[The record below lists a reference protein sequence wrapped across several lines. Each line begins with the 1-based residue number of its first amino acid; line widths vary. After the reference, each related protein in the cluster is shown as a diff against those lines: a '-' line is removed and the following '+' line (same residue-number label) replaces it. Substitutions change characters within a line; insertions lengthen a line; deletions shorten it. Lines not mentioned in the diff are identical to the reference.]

1 MPKASPRAPNL
12 VQLLVLV
19 PAFLLG
25 GGHSACAAGWG
36 ESGIG
41 TPLLQTFT
49 ARDTGTLSPYRCT
62 LRAQDGRIYVG
73 QEGLLEYDGETW
85 RAMPLPSSTSVR
97 ALAEAPD
104 GGIWVGGDNLLGVL
118 RRPVGFPPVFDSL
131 RPSLPLEQRRD
142 LGNVGALFV
151 LSDGTAIAVAENRV
165 FRIRSGS
172 IQVWSL
178 PAPRQLSAWR
188 DVDGSVC
195 IAQPGTGTLRVSDS
209 GLVPAGFPE
218 PYATEGIEWGIRFK
232 DGSRL
237 LGCVGRL
244 LRMQEGRISP
254 LAGAAAALLADDRV
268 TGALPL
274 PDERAAI
281 ATLRHGILVLS
292 SDGKLLTTLDHA
304 GDMPS
309 NRILHLSAAPNGC
322 MAATTSDAIVTF
334 CSELGATYFDTR
346 HGLSG
351 KRIPAL
357 RRTSAG
363 LFLADT
369 NQLLRLDSSAPDAPC
384 GRWQP
389 CVAHPDRIAA
399 LLVLDDR
406 ILSASSG
413 ALILSPATGSTSA
426 VLRTADIAALAPW
439 SAAPSGIAWI
449 EGSHFCRGSIVDDQ
463 LRLASPPLEIDATG
477 SSLAEDRNGAHWIG
491 TANSGVIRVDSADQI
506 AAGKPPLRTYRQSL
520 GISTATAPY
529 VFRLGPNILATTE
542 TGLAVYS
549 NAGDRFVPF
558 AGIVNARIHAVSPAE
573 PDGTVWLALSQ
584 RERTPFQIRIA
595 RLRAGSNGISC
606 ELVQLPPLPVDEPPS
621 AILATPGA
629 APAERIFWLST
640 TGRILR
646 IESPGT
652 PARNPP
658 LAPHIDALTLF
669 DDHRG
674 ARHLDQRR
682 PRVDFDNAG
691 VRFDVSVPQGRLGQ
705 RVHLEA
711 RLDGFDPEWVP
722 LGTIPSRVFRGL
734 RDGAHRFEARSVDA
748 IGRTSPA
755 ATFVF
760 TVLPPWWRS
769 APAYAAY
776 ALCLVLLSGL
786 VFLTR
791 LRLSRRHHRKLEA
804 LVAERTRQLAEANTA
819 KSEFLAHINHEIRNP
834 LNGVIGL
841 STMLAKHAGDEDTRH
856 LARSLKACAGYLG
869 SLVDSVLDLARI
881 EAGRIEISPQ
891 RFVPRLLVEDI
902 AEMFRL
908 QIEEAGGRV
917 SWSIDP
923 DLPPAL
929 VGDVHRIRQ
938 VLVNFTAN
946 AARYARGGDVRLSAR
961 RRNQTRNRV
970 TVVFTVADTGP
981 GIARSEQERIF
992 EKFARGQATGETEA
1006 TRGFGV
1012 GLALVRD
1019 LAELLG
1025 GEADVDSQ
1033 LGYGAKFRLTI
1044 PLDIASAD
1052 APAAPHSIQHSATT
1066 LRALVIDDQAF
1077 NRVIL
1082 RDQLE
1087 HLGCKVEEAADAPSA
1102 LLLIQASAH
1111 HMALVDLDLPGLDG
1125 IELIRRIR
1133 NNDIPRSIFLV
1144 ATTASATTGIEEKVL
1159 AAGADAFLPKPIS
1172 PPHLAELLDTCT
1184 ARLAHTAG
1192 SPLLP
1197 ARPAEPTTPATMPAP
1212 APATAAGLFGNL
1224 ELTPDML
1231 RQLHSELDIEAQ
1243 SLASSWRLADSP
1255 GTRHHAHR
1263 IASLGIIARDESLVQ
1278 AARRAEESLQQNR
1291 GDASQTV
1298 DTLQLAARA
1307 RIQLLGTAVATHR
1320 RGSAN

>member
-1 MPKASPRAPNL
+1 L
-12 VQLLVLV
+12 VAVSALS
-19 PAFLLG
+19 G
-25 GGHSACAAGWG
+25 GGASSAWAADWG
-36 ESGIG
+36 DPSIGI
-41 TPLLQTFT
+41 PLLQSFT
-49 ARDTGTLSPYRCT
+49 TRDTGTLSPCRCT
-62 LRAQDGRIYVG
+62 LRTQDGMLYVG
-73 QEGLLEYDGETW
+73 QDGLLEYDGETW
-85 RAMPLPSSTSVR
+85 RTMPLPASASVR

-118 RRPVGFPPVFDSL
+118 RRQSGAPPVFTSQ
-131 RPSLPLEQRRD
+131 RPDLPPEFRRD
-142 LGNVGALFV
+142 LGNVNALFA
-151 LSDGTAIAVAENRV
+151 LPDGTIVAVTENRV
-165 FRIRSGS
+165 FRIRSGR

-188 DVDGSVC
+188 DADSSIFIV
-195 IAQPGTGTLRVSDS
+195 QPGSGTLRVGEA

-218 PYATEGIEWGIRFK
+218 PYGTEGIEWGVSFK
-232 DGSRL
+232 GGARL
-237 LGCVGRL
+237 LGSGGHL
-244 LRMQEGRISP
+244 LRMQEMQIRPVDGE
-254 LAGAAAALLADDRV
+254 AAALLREDRV
-268 TGALPL
+268 TGALRL
-274 PDERAAI
+274 SENRAAI
-281 ATLRHGILVLS
+281 ATLRHGILILD
-292 SDGKLLTTLDHA
+292 SDGRLLATLDRD

-309 NRILHLSAAPNGC
+309 DRILHLSAAQNGC
-322 MAATTSDAIVTF
+322 ITATTADTIVTF
-334 CSELGATYFDTR
+334 CSELGTTYFDTR

-351 KRIPAL
+351 KRIQSILQAGTAL
-357 RRTSAG
+357 Y
-363 LFLADT
+363 LADK
-369 NQLLRLDSSAPDAPC
+369 NQLLRLGDSAPA
-384 GRWQP
+384 GRWKP
-389 CVAHPDRIAA
+389 CVDHREKITV
-399 LLVLDDR
+399 LLPLGDQV
-406 ILSASSG
+406 LSASPG
-413 ALILSPATGSTSA
+413 ALILSTGTGSTS
-426 VLRTADIAALAPW
+426 LRTADIAALCTW
-439 SAAPSGIAWI
+439 SSVPSGIAWV
-449 EGSHFCRGSIVDDQ
+449 EGSHFCRGSIADNQ
-463 LRLASPPLEIDATG
+463 LRLAAPPLEIDASA
-477 SSLAEDRNGAHWIG
+477 SSLAEDDSGAHWIG
-491 TANSGVIRVDSADQI
+491 TGSSGVIRVAPADQI

-520 GISTATAPY
+520 GISTTGSPH
-529 VFRLGPNILATTE
+529 VFRVGHHILATTE
-542 TGLAVYS
+542 TGLAIYS

-558 AGIVNARIHAVSPAE
+558 AGIVNSRIHAVSPAE

-595 RLRAGSNGISC
+595 RLRPDGDGLSC
-606 ELVQLPPLPVDEPPS
+606 ELVQLPQSPAAEPPS
-621 AILATPGA
+621 ALLATPGS
-629 APAERIFWLST
+629 APGERIFWLGT
-640 TGRILR
+640 PGRLLR

-658 LAPHIDALTLF
+658 LAPRIDALTLF
-669 DDHRG
+669 SDHRG
-674 ARHLDQRR
+674 SLPIDRRR
-682 PRVDFDNAG
+682 PRVDFDNNG
-691 VRFDVSVPQGRLGQ
+691 IRFDASLPQGRLGQ

-711 RLDGFDPEWVP
+711 RLSGFDPDWVP
-722 LGTIPSRVFRGL
+722 LGAIPSRVFRGL
-734 RDGAHRFEARSVDA
+734 RDGAYRFEARSVDA

-755 ATFVF
+755 TAFTF

-791 LRLSRRHHRKLEA
+791 LRLSRLHHRKLEA
-804 LVAERTRQLAEANTA
+804 LVAERTRQLAEANAA
-819 KSEFLAHINHEIRNP
+819 KSEFLSHINHEIRNP

-841 STMLAKHAGDEDTRH
+841 STMLANHADDEGTRH

-869 SLVDSVLDLARI
+869 SVVDNVLDLARI

-891 RFVPRLLVEDI
+891 RFAPQLLVEDV

-908 QIEEAGGRV
+908 QIEEAGGRI
-917 SWSIDP
+917 SWSVDP

-961 RRNQTRNRV
+961 RRNQTKNRV

-981 GIARSEQERIF
+981 GIARDEQARIF
-992 EKFARGQATGETEA
+992 EKFARGQNAGVTEA
-1006 TRGFGV
+1006 TRGYGV

-1044 PLDIASAD
+1044 PLDIAPAE
-1052 APAAPHSIQHSATT
+1052 APAAAPPTRHSATA
-1066 LRALVIDDQAF
+1066 LRTLVIDDQAF

-1087 HLGCKVEEAADAPSA
+1087 RLGCKVDEAADAPSA

-1111 HMALVDLDLPGLDG
+1111 HMAFVDLDLPGLDG
-1125 IELIRRIR
+1125 VALIRRIR
-1133 NNDIPRSIFLV
+1133 AIDISRSIFLV
-1144 ATTASATTGIEEKVL
+1144 ATTASATTGIEDNVL
-1159 AAGADAFLPKPIS
+1159 AAGADAFLPKPLS
-1172 PPHLAELLDTCT
+1172 APHLAELLDTCT
-1184 ARLAHTAG
+1184 TRLARSAG

-1212 APATAAGLFGNL
+1212 ASATTGGLFANL
-1224 ELTPDML
+1224 ALTPDML

-1263 IASLGIIARDESLVQ
+1263 IASLGLIARDESLVQ

-1298 DTLQLAARA
+1298 DTLQLVARA
-1307 RIQLLGTAVATHR
+1307 RIQLLGTAVAAHR
-1320 RGSAN
+1320 KDGAN

>member
-1 MPKASPRAPNL
+1 MVLASAL
-12 VQLLVLV
+12 SV
-19 PAFLLG
+19 G
-25 GGHSACAAGWG
+25 GERSACAAGWG
-36 ESGIG
+36 DTGIG
-41 TPLLQTFT
+41 IPLLQTIT
-49 ARDTGTLSPYRCT
+49 TRDTGTIAPYRCT
-62 LRAQDGRIYVG
+62 LRTKDGLVYVG
-73 QEGLLEYDGETW
+73 QDGLLEYDGETW
-85 RAMPLPSSTSVR
+85 RTMPLPASVSVR

-104 GGIWVGGDNLLGVL
+104 SGIWVGGDNLLGVL
-118 RRPVGFPPVFDSL
+118 RHQAGTPPVFTSL
-131 RPSLPLEQRRD
+131 RQELPLEHRRD
-142 LGNVGALFV
+142 LGNVSALFV
-151 LSDGTAIAVAENRV
+151 LANGTAIAVAENRV
-165 FRIRSGS
+165 FRIQSGH

-178 PAPRQLSAWR
+178 PASRQLSAWR
-188 DVDGSVC
+188 DADGSVY
-195 IAQPGTGTLRVSDS
+195 IVQPGVATLRVGDS
-209 GLVPAGFPE
+209 ELVPAGFPE
-218 PYATEGIEWGIRFK
+218 PYGTEGIEWGISFEN
-232 DGSRL
+232 GNRL
-237 LGCVGRL
+237 LGCGGQLLLMKENRL
-244 LRMQEGRISP
+244 EPIEGE
-254 LAGAAAALLADDRV
+254 AAALLADDRIS
-268 TGALPL
+268 GALPL
-274 PDERAAI
+274 SGSRAAL
-281 ATLRHGILVLS
+281 ATLRHGILILD
-292 SDGKLLTTLDHA
+292 SDGKHIATLDRS

-309 NRILHLSAAPNGC
+309 NRILHLSGAPNGC
-322 MAATTSDAIVTF
+322 IAATTPDAIVTF
-334 CSELGATYFDTR
+334 CSELAVTYFDTR

-351 KRIPAL
+351 KRIPAII
-357 RRTSAG
+357 RNGTD
-363 LFLADT
+363 LFLADR
-369 NQLLRLDSSAPDAPC
+369 NQLLRLNVTAPYLAS
-384 GRWQP
+384 GRWAP
-389 CVAHPDRIAA
+389 HVEHPDRIAA
-399 LLVLDDR
+399 LLPLGDH
-406 ILSASSG
+406 ILSASPG
-413 ALILSPATGSTSA
+413 ALLLNSATASTPTR
-426 VLRTADIAALAPW
+426 LRTADIAVLGPW
-439 SAAPSGIAWI
+439 SAIPSGIAWV
-449 EGSHFCRGSIVDDQ
+449 EGSHFCRGSIVDNQ
-463 LRLASPPLEIDATG
+463 LRLGAPPLEINTSA
-477 SSLAEDRNGAHWIG
+477 SSLAEDDNGAHWIG
-491 TANSGVIRVDSADQI
+491 TSSSGVIRVAPADQI

-520 GISTATAPY
+520 GISTSVAPT
-529 VFRLGPNILATTE
+529 VFRVGPNILATTE
-542 TGLAVYS
+542 TGLALYS
-549 NAGDRFVPF
+549 NAGDRFIPYT
-558 AGIVNARIHAVSPAE
+558 GIVNSRIHAISPAE

-584 RERTPFQIRIA
+584 RDRTPFQIRIA
-595 RLRAGSNGISC
+595 RLRPTGNSLSC
-606 ELVQLPPLPVDEPPS
+606 ELVILPQLPSTEPPS
-621 AILATPGA
+621 ALLA
-629 APAERIFWLST
+629 APGPTPDERIFWLAIP
-640 TGRILR
+640 GRLLR

-658 LAPHIDALTLF
+658 LAPRIDAIILF

-674 ARHLDQRR
+674 TRPLDQRR
-682 PRVDFDNAG
+682 PRVDFDNNG
-691 VRFDVSVPQGRLGQ
+691 VRFDVSIPEGRIGQ
-705 RVHLEA
+705 RIHLEA
-711 RLDGFDPEWVP
+711 RLDGFDPDWAP
-722 LGTIPSRVFRGL
+722 LGAIPSRVFHGL
-734 RDGAHRFEARSVDA
+734 RDGPYRFEARSVDA

-755 ATFVF
+755 TTFTF

-804 LVAERTRQLAEANTA
+804 LVAERTRQLAEANAA

-841 STMLAKHAGDEDTRH
+841 STMLANHADDEGTRH

-869 SLVDSVLDLARI
+869 SVVDNVLDLARI
-881 EAGRIEISPQ
+881 EAGRLEISPQ
-891 RFVPRLLVEDI
+891 RFVPRLLVEDV

-961 RRNQTRNRV
+961 RRNQTKNRV

-992 EKFARGQATGETEA
+992 EKFTRGQSAGETES
-1006 TRGFGV
+1006 TRGYGV

-1044 PLDIASAD
+1044 PLDIAPAN
-1052 APAAPHSIQHSATT
+1052 APAEAPAIQHSAPT

-1111 HMALVDLDLPGLDG
+1111 HMAFVDLDLPGLDG

-1133 NNDIPRSIFLV
+1133 NNDIPHSIFLV

-1172 PPHLAELLDTCT
+1172 APHLAELLDTCT
-1184 ARLAHTAG
+1184 ARLAHNTG
-1192 SPLLP
+1192 SAFVP
-1197 ARPAEPTTPATMPAP
+1197 ARPAEPTTPATMPT
-1212 APATAAGLFGNL
+1212 PATAGGLFASL
-1224 ELTPDML
+1224 PLDPYML
-1231 RQLHSELDIEAQ
+1231 SRLHSELDVEAQ
-1243 SLASSWRLADSP
+1243 SLASSWRLADSS
-1255 GTRHHAHR
+1255 GARHHAHR

-1291 GDASQTV
+1291 SDASQTV
-1298 DTLQLAARA
+1298 DTLQLAART
-1307 RIQLLGTAVATHR
+1307 RIQLLGTAVSAHR
-1320 RGSAN
+1320 KDGAN